1 MEAPVTYETILTETR
16 GAVTLIALNR
26 PQSLNALNS
35 HVLEELI
42 SAFAAF
48 EADPGQRCAVLTG
61 AGEKAFAAGADIK
74 EMADKPTSDFY
85 ADDFFSRWT
94 SHLVKAVRKPW
105 IAAVNGFALG
115 GGCELAMM
123 ADFIIAADSA
133 RFGQPEIKL
142 GVAPGMG
149 GSQRLT
155 RAIGKAKA
163 MEMCLT
169 GRMMGAEEAE
179 RAGLVAR
186 VVPLASLVD
195 EAIKTA
201 TDIAAMPPL
210 AVIANKEM
218 VNAAF
223 ETTLDQGLVMER
235 RIFQVLTATADKAE
249 GMAAFIEKRPGVW
262 TGK

>member
-1 MEAPVTYETILTETR
+1 MEAAMTYETILTETR
-16 GAVTLIALNR
+16 GAVTLITLNR
-26 PQSLNALNS
+26 PAALNALNS
-35 HVLEELI
+35 AVLDDLI
-42 SAFAAF
+42 DAFAKF
-48 EADPGQRCAVLTG
+48 EADPSQRCAVLTG
-61 AGEKAFAAGADIK
+61 SGEKAFAAGADIK
-74 EMADKPTSDFY
+74 EMSEKPASEFY
-85 ADDFFSRWT
+85 TEDFFAKWT
-94 SHLVKAVRKPW
+94 SHLVKTTRKPW

-123 ADFIIAADSA
+123 ADFIIAAESA

-142 GVAPGMG
+142 GVGPGMG

-179 RAGLVAR
+179 RSGLVAR
-186 VVPLASLVD
+186 VVPLASLVE
-195 EAIKTA
+195 EALKTA
-201 TDIAAMPPL
+201 AEIAAMPPL
-210 AVIANKEM
+210 AAIANKDM

-235 RIFQVLTATADKAE
+235 RIFQVLAATEDKAE
-249 GMAAFIEKRPGVW
+249 GMAAFVEKRAGVW
-262 TGK
+262 KGK